1 MRVDKKTHS
10 RQDAIVVPDQA
21 SRQRQILDQ
30 LTKDYLHQVRD
41 ILQPRD
47 LVKGSVYLLKTRC
60 GNASCHCAKPDGRL
74 HSATVLSW
82 SESGK
87 THIRSLA
94 AGDRARIRR
103 LTENYRRLRQ
113 ARATLIKL
121 HKQALEAID
130 RLAQALLLPPPAA
143 APKRKPGKE
152 GQ

>member
-1 MRVDKKTHS
+1 MRVNEKTPS
-10 RQDAIVVPDQA
+10 RQDATIVPDQA

-30 LTKDYLHQVRD
+30 LVEEYRRQVRD

-60 GNASCHCAKPDGRL
+60 GNASCHCAKPDGPL
-74 HSATVLSW
+74 HSSTVLSW
-82 SESGK
+82 SQSGK

-130 RLAQALLLPPPAA
+130 RLAQALLLPPPAS
-143 APKRKPGKE
+143 GKE
-152 GQ
+152 RK